1 MMDSHNLFMTRV
13 TNRAVRL
20 EYAAA
25 MLTAVALVLAHAGQ
39 VRWWAF
45 VTLFAVID
53 VVGYLPGAL
62 AWRRAK
68 GGRIGRRYYALYNTM
83 HSFLTAGLVAAV
95 WSLVV
100 GPEWAL
106 LALPI
111 HLCGDRALFG
121 NFYKPLGLS
130 FEPHTHPAYEEFVNS
145 YEHPAGPQPNV
156 RDRRPVG
163 AA

>member
-1 MMDSHNLFMTRV
+1 MDSHNLFMTRP
-13 TNRAVRL
+13 TYRAVRL

-25 MLTAVALVLAHAGQ
+25 MLTAIALVLLHFNQ
-39 VRWWAF
+39 VRWWVF
-45 VTLFAVID
+45 VLMFVQID
-53 VVGYLPGAL
+53 LIGYIPGAI

-68 GGRIGRRYYALYNTM
+68 GGPIAPRYYALYNTM
-83 HSFLTAGLVAAV
+83 HSFLTAGLLAAV

-106 LALPI
+106 LALAV

-130 FEPHTHPAYEEFVNS
+130 FEPLTHPAYEEFVNR
-145 YEHPAGPQPNV
+145 YEHPGDPQPALHHAEPV
-156 RDRRPVG
+156 DR